1 MRSQLTLPLTGRR
14 PSTVSAA
21 ISFGFV
27 RGFTGPITSSD
38 FSSASKIGRKASG
51 SGAIMENEGSG
62 GDRADLASVLG
73 DARRYAAMVSYC
85 TGLLLQSERKSVE
98 PMAAMTV
105 DNAGRHA
112 RCFWDAIRKRLEDIS
127 LSLHPDKTRLIEF
140 GRDGARRAQRGL

>member
-1 MRSQLTLPLTGRR
+1 
-14 PSTVSAA
+14 
-21 ISFGFV
+21 
-27 RGFTGPITSSD
+27 
-38 FSSASKIGRKASG
+38 
-51 SGAIMENEGSG
+51 MENEGSG
-62 GDRADLASVLG
+62 GDRAGRFAAYLADLASVLG

-85 TGLLLQSERKSVE
+85 TGLLLPSERKSVE

-140 GRDGARRAQRGL
+140 GRDAARRAQRGLGKPETFESWASCSSAGIRARPSSSLDGNPGAMQACEA